1 MRDDDDRIFRDTFL
15 EERSEERAHALLVT
29 VTILLIVAVIAIA
42 IMFSFFFMRQSAGSS
57 GTVVGTI
64 ADKNGEIVIIQSG
77 QEEPGQGAEAAPQ
90 TEISETEKAQ
100 TESQSNAQAE
110 TTGAEAAQ
118 TEAAQTEAAQTESE
132 TKQTEAAAV
141 KEPDPAMIEQIMQ
154 QYSQASDWAVS
165 VTDLETDKRI
175 DAGNANEKMYTSA
188 TISVPILYT
197 AAVLLDQ
204 GQITMEDQIT
214 YTNSIGGRGEYD
226 PLWREGQNFPL
237 SFYLQTMLTLSDNN
251 CMNCLIDFLTLDRI
265 NSVCREA
272 GFESVD
278 LQRKIVAEV
287 TDGSENYVS
296 AADLAGMTA
305 DLYGG
310 KYKTINTDF
319 MTQYFRVDESDENR
333 TLIGL
338 SQNLKADDLFLNQ
351 NGRGDTRYSEAAV
364 IGRGDRHLIVSV
376 MLRGE
381 YGFAYDEAVVKTA
394 DYILEQME

>member
-77 QEEPGQGAEAAPQ
+77 QDDPGEAAAQ
-90 TEISETEKAQ
+90 TEVSETEKAESESRSESETAGAEEAQSEAKQ
-100 TESQSNAQAE
+100 TE
-110 TTGAEAAQ
+110 AQ
-118 TEAAQTEAAQTESE
+118 TEAPQTETE
-132 TKQTEAAAV
+132 KQAGEAAF

-154 QYSQASDWAVS
+154 QYGQAQDWAVC
-165 VTDLETDKRI
+165 VIDLNTDKHI
-175 DAGNANEKMYTSA
+175 YAGNAEEKMYTSA

-204 GQITMEDQIT
+204 GQITLEDQIT
-214 YTNSIGGRGEYD
+214 YTNSSGGRGEFD
-226 PLWREGQNFPL
+226 PSWREGQNFPL
-237 SFYLQTMLTLSDNN
+237 SFYLETMLTLSDNN
-251 CMNCLIDFLTLDRI
+251 CMNCLIDYLTLDRI

-272 GFESVD
+272 GFASVD

-296 AADLAGMTA
+296 AADLAGMAA
-305 DLYGG
+305 DLYSGR
-310 KYKTINTDF
+310 YKVINTDF
-319 MTQYFRVDESDENR
+319 MTRNFHVDESDENR

-338 SQNLKADDLFLNQ
+338 SANLKADDLFLNQ

-364 IGRGDRHLIVSV
+364 IGRGERHLAVSV
-376 MLRGE
+376 MLRGD
-381 YGFAYDEAVVKTA
+381 YGFTYDEAVIKTA
-394 DYILEQME
+394 DYILDQME